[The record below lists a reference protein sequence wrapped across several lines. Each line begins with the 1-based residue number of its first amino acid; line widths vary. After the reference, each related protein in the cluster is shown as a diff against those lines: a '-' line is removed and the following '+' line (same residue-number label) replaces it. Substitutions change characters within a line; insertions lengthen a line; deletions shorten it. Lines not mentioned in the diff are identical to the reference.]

1 MASALSLSRVM
12 AFLVV
17 LAFIITATINFI
29 YHSSGYHDRL
39 HRDASPVKHLLK
51 AYKANYNNIDVEK
64 PTKVFAIRGETKKE
78 QPPLLLNCTTY
89 GGPSND
95 FVQKEM
101 VYWEDTSIDSKY
113 VSPFKKMNEVQYL
126 TFEPDHG

>member
-1 MASALSLSRVM
+1 MAAAISLSRVM

-17 LAFIITATINFI
+17 LAFIITVTINFI

-39 HRDASPVKHLLK
+39 HRDASPVKHLLN
-51 AYKANYNNIDVEK
+51 AYKANYNITGVEK
-64 PTKVFAIRGETKKE
+64 PTKVFVIKVEKKE
-78 QPPLLLNCTTY
+78 QPPLLLNCTAY
-89 GGPSND
+89 GGPPND

-113 VSPFKKMNEVQYL
+113 VSPFKRMKEVQYL
-126 TFEPDHG
+126 TFEPDQG